1 MAADTPNLP
10 DLTPLAGKQT
20 GAEVSKLVGLMQRL
34 LAPRR
39 GTPAAERRPVP
50 PAPVH
55 PTGMIVL
62 EPEHL
67 AVLTPAQ
74 RYDIRL
80 WHGHINLYDRIKAM
94 RRYTWATVGLF
105 FIALGGVAGAAD
117 VPPLALGPLIPLYM
131 GRKVWRRGKSLRQS
145 GLRLRRVLFSLRAR
159 WALPAPPP
167 APTVQ
172 QLEKLAPRE
181 ILDGPHGAAIRRA
194 ADDRAAILD
203 IFTKLPKSDRALF
216 TDLEPMVKSLVERVA
231 QLARML
237 HTLENSIDWRLIDE
251 IDARIAEGS
260 ATGATPE
267 GQRRLSLLRR
277 QRATLQDLVERRSA
291 LARQIDS
298 AGLALGSLRL
308 DLIKFRSAGGESAY
322 SDVTSATQEVR
333 ALAREI
339 DIVLEAA
346 AAARSM

>member
-1 MAADTPNLP
+1 
-10 DLTPLAGKQT
+10 
-20 GAEVSKLVGLMQRL
+20 
-34 LAPRR
+34 
-39 GTPAAERRPVP
+39 
-50 PAPVH
+50 
-55 PTGMIVL
+55 
-62 EPEHL
+62 
-67 AVLTPAQ
+67 
-74 RYDIRL
+74 
-80 WHGHINLYDRIKAM
+80 
-94 RRYTWATVGLF
+94 
-105 FIALGGVAGAAD
+105 
-117 VPPLALGPLIPLYM
+117 
-131 GRKVWRRGKSLRQS
+131 
-145 GLRLRRVLFSLRAR
+145 VLFSLRAR